1 MRLEKE
7 KIFTKPIMVV
17 LLAVFACLLWGSAF
31 PCVKIGYQYL
41 GIYSQDITTQILF
54 AGIRFFIAGILIVI
68 IGSITE
74 KRFIYPSLKALPKVG
89 ALAVIQTI
97 VQYVFFYIALANTS
111 GVNGS
116 IINGSNN
123 FLAILIAC
131 CFKQE
136 KINLKKI
143 IGCLFGFAGVII
155 ASIAQGSIGGFTI
168 LGEGFMFISA
178 IACAFGN
185 VFVKKFAEKE
195 NPVMLTGYQFAL
207 GGLLMIIVTVS
218 MGARLDV
225 SQYKGFLILAYL
237 SMLSAIAYTI
247 WVILLKYNSM
257 SKVAI
262 FGFVTPVAGS
272 LMSALFLSENEIFD
286 WRYVVALVLVSI
298 GIFIVNFVIKKKKN
312 NET

>member
-131 CFKQE
+131 CFKQ
-136 KINLKKI
+136 
-143 IGCLFGFAGVII
+143 
-155 ASIAQGSIGGFTI
+155 
-168 LGEGFMFISA
+168 
-178 IACAFGN
+178 
-185 VFVKKFAEKE
+185 
-195 NPVMLTGYQFAL
+195 
-207 GGLLMIIVTVS
+207 
-218 MGARLDV
+218 
-225 SQYKGFLILAYL
+225 
-237 SMLSAIAYTI
+237 
-247 WVILLKYNSM
+247 
-257 SKVAI
+257 
-262 FGFVTPVAGS
+262 
-272 LMSALFLSENEIFD
+272 
-286 WRYVVALVLVSI
+286 
-298 GIFIVNFVIKKKKN
+298 
-312 NET
+312 